1 MIMKDSTDI
10 NKDRSSGVR
19 GGDEKPAGRAT
30 PPKPRAPM
38 SKAGN
43 VITGNFMNDKKV
55 RRWYPLALWC
65 CLLVFLY
72 IAQHFNYQRL
82 QRLEIQKRMELNEER
97 SRSVV
102 FSSMRMNSSRH
113 SRIVEE
119 VEKRG
124 LPLEESQ
131 IPPKIVR

>member
-1 MIMKDSTDI
+1 MTMIERQDI
-10 NKDRSSGVR
+10 TK
-19 GGDEKPAGRAT
+19 DEKPAGRPT
-30 PPKPRAPM
+30 PPKAAAPRSRM
-38 SKAGN
+38 SG
-43 VITGNFMNDKKV
+43 VITGDIIYSRKV

-65 CLLVFLY
+65 CVLMFVY

-102 FSSMRMNSSRH
+102 FSSMRMNASRH
-113 SRIVEE
+113 SRIVDE
-119 VEKRG
+119 VKRRG

-131 IPPKIVR
+131 APPKIVK